1 MKTCSHV
8 VHSMYWFDDWKGCCS
23 HNKGVVFTLYM
34 LLVACCLVWLSLFWS
49 QLYCYVNNL
58 FIAPAND
65 RMEPLVSTQLWK
77 HTFYHFKTTWK
88 LSRWK
93 TNFPKLLFSCYLNF
107 FKIRYW
113 QYIISAHEKPLMW
126 SRKYKLWHIWNI
138 FLKFWVLLK

>member
-1 MKTCSHV
+1 MNKTCSHV

-93 TNFPKLLFSCYLNF
+93 TNFPKLLFFHATWTFQNTLLAIYHFCTRKTHNGIQ
-107 FKIRYW
+107 KI
-113 QYIISAHEKPLMW
+113 
-126 SRKYKLWHIWNI
+126 
-138 FLKFWVLLK
+138 